1 MAIGILALAIG
12 AICLWISSLG
22 LAEVEKPVQ
31 QSKRIEYPYPEEI

>member
-22 LAEVEKPVQ
+22 LAEVEKPITKDKTV
-31 QSKRIEYPYPEEI
+31 RYPYPEEI